1 MMDFRS
7 IAGYEAVLA
16 YQTEDTSLNSY
27 NYTGTQAAPT
37 LPAAPSDPIFI
48 GYANVPGVK
57 TERGNKKGYG
67 IGSPF
72 AVYNGK
78 GTRRYEVTIDAPLTG
93 TAFLGHCLRG
103 ATGYKGLSD
112 LCLFVGAGDEWND
125 GAVRAIRMAK
135 CNTFTLAMNEGS
147 AQEIRLQTTFMG
159 LHEQAGPLLTPT
171 SGDLVSAGAP
181 YFWNTVMTVDTAG
194 GIHLRD
200 VLSSV
205 SISGNHNLKPRGF
218 RPGTDESNPMH
229 LAHYSLVP
237 GKFVGRASLGLHNRL
252 DETLRAATANA
263 TNWGDIT
270 LSLQSGTKTMTI
282 VLQNCILDP
291 DSQNA
296 GDDGDNAIGFGCDIL
311 FSNMTVSGTSEIPA
325 G

>member
-1 MMDFRS
+1 
-7 IAGYEAVLA
+7 
-16 YQTEDTSLNSY
+16 
-27 NYTGTQAAPT
+27 
-37 LPAAPSDPIFI
+37 
-48 GYANVPGVK
+48 
-57 TERGNKKGYG
+57 
-67 IGSPF
+67 
-72 AVYNGK
+72 
-78 GTRRYEVTIDAPLTG
+78 
-93 TAFLGHCLRG
+93 
-103 ATGYKGLSD
+103 
-112 LCLFVGAGDEWND
+112 
-125 GAVRAIRMAK
+125 
-135 CNTFTLAMNEGS
+135 
-147 AQEIRLQTTFMG
+147 
-159 LHEQAGPLLTPT
+159 
-171 SGDLVSAGAP
+171 
-181 YFWNTVMTVDTAG
+181 
-194 GIHLRD
+194 
-200 VLSSV
+200 
-205 SISGNHNLKPRGF
+205 
-218 RPGTDESNPMH
+218 MH